1 MKNLVLHNPLD
12 MHLHL
17 REGEILKTI
26 LPYSTNAFLG
36 AIVMPNL
43 KNPIT
48 NTKLAQEY
56 YEAIKQEAN
65 DFNPI
70 MTIYLTDDLKE
81 QDLQQAISKG
91 FKILK
96 LYPRGSTT
104 NSSNGVEN
112 ILDHK
117 MQQILEIAQD
127 LGFILSIHAETSG
140 FSLDREYEFLKVF
153 EYLSQTFPKL
163 KIILEHMSDHRSIK
177 VLDSFE
183 NIFATLTLHH
193 ITMDLD
199 DLLGKGLNPHCFC
212 KPILKTRKDK
222 EMLLDLAITAHP
234 KVSFGSDSAPHLLST
249 KLTSNASAGI
259 FSAPLLLESLVEL
272 FEKYNALANLQKFI
286 SDNAFKNYNL
296 SFTNKKDAVL
306 VKQPYTI
313 PESIV
318 CMNDKIIPLHAG
330 KTLQWSLVQS

>member
-1 MKNLVLHNPLD
+1 MESITLHNPLD

-26 LPYSTNAFLG
+26 LPYSTDTFLG
-36 AIVMPNL
+36 AVVMPNL
-43 KNPIT
+43 KQPIT
-48 NTKLAQEY
+48 DTRLAEAY
-56 YEAIKQEAN
+56 YETIKQIAN

-70 MTIYLTDDLKE
+70 MTIYLTNDLKE

-96 LYPRGSTT
+96 LYPKGSTT

-127 LGFILSIHAETSG
+127 LGFILSIHAESSG

-163 KIILEHMSDHRSIK
+163 KIVLEHMSDHRSIK

-199 DLLGKGLNPHCFC
+199 DLLGKGLNPHYFC
-212 KPILKTRKDK
+212 KPILKTKKDK
-222 EMLLDLAITAHP
+222 EMLLNLAITAHP

-249 KLTSNASAGI
+249 KLSSNASAGI
-259 FSAPLLLESLVEL
+259 FSAPFLLESLAEL
-272 FEKYNALANLQKFI
+272 FDKHNALANLQKFI

-296 SFTNKKDAVL
+296 SFKNQKTIVL
-306 VKQPYTI
+306 KKQPCII
-313 PESIV
+313 PESIT
-318 CMNDKIIPLHAG
+318 CMDDKIIPLHAG
-330 KTLQWSLVQS
+330 KTLQWSLDKS